1 MSDIQSLRTEFTKKI
16 KEKINKQELDSIKT
30 ELFGKNGKISSLFK
44 NLGNLSADQKKEFA
58 SNLNLLKD
66 DLISLIN
73 KKFSDLEIQEINNKL
88 KNEKID
94 VTLPGRTYFNG
105 KIF

>member
-16 KEKINKQELDSIKT
+16 EEKFNRQELDIIKT
-30 ELFGKNGKISSLFK
+30 ELFGKNGKITSLFK
-44 NLGNLSADQKKEFA
+44 NLGTLPNDQKKEFA

-73 KKFSDLEIQEINNKL
+73 KKFSD
-88 KNEKID
+88 
-94 VTLPGRTYFNG
+94 
-105 KIF
+105 

>member
-44 NLGNLSADQKKEFA
+44 NLGNLSTDQKKEFA
-58 SNLNLLKD
+58 SNLNFLKD

-73 KKFSDLEIQEINNKL
+73 KKFSDLEIQEINNKTQDQ
-88 KNEKID
+88 I
-94 VTLPGRTYFNG
+94 
-105 KIF
+105 I